1 LWGDR
6 GGGAI
11 AAPIVTS
18 EAPMPLV
25 SNRPSMASASDMP
38 ECFDLLILRITLSE
52 TVAQT
57 RVGCSAREGL
67 SGVKAE
73 EVRKTKPT
81 VKCVT

>member
-1 LWGDR
+1 MWGDR

-38 ECFDLLILRITLSE
+38 ECFNLLVLRITLSQ

-57 RVGCSAREGL
+57 RVGWSAREGL
-67 SGVKAE
+67 GGAEAE
-73 EVRKTKPT
+73 EVRKK
-81 VKCVT
+81 